1 MKKFSWVKYWIF
13 LLVFIQL
20 SDIQSQNIKKNITFQ
35 WREPLSFTISEENRI
50 QLLHFQGAI
59 SADGYENL
67 PEYFERFETD
77 AFYEEYEVVLS
88 EVQTAR
94 LSAEEA
100 ALVPANFTENDFRA
114 SAVTMVD
121 RKKNYTAVSVLPIRK
136 SGSGFEKLLSAAV
149 SVKAVPSSRKAAKSH
164 TYVSNSVLRTGNWY
178 KIAVTKTG
186 IHKVTYADLAA
197 MGMPV
202 NGLASARL
210 SIFGNGGAMLPEANG
225 IDRYDDLQELPIEM
239 HDGGDGIFNE
249 GDYFLFYAEGPHGWG
264 FTGLANIFTHNF
276 NLYDNSAYYFV
287 NADAGIG
294 TKRRVGETDNSGLAP
309 TTTATTYTHY
319 GFIESDQWCLGE
331 AGRGWYGDRYD
342 ATTSHTYTLQLPS
355 SITGSGRLTVDV
367 AAASSS
373 HSSFSVS
380 VNGTSIGNL
389 PVSALP
395 DGETYAMTANREFTV
410 TPPGGNTSVTLTYNK
425 PNSSSSAYLNYLEWQ
440 FPCLLRLENYQTP
453 FAHTDNIASGAV
465 TLFQIANM
473 TANAKVWDITE
484 LTAPTRMAGTLS
496 GSTFSFSAPTEEL
509 RKFVAFTDNQAYA
522 VTPAGSVA
530 NQDLHGTSAVDMVI
544 VTHPDFLAQAQRLAE
559 FRRSNDGLSV
569 KVVTPQQVYNEFS
582 SGGQDITAI
591 RDYMKMIYE
600 KTQGAQPRYLLLFG
614 RPSYDYRGI
623 EGTCTLY
630 VPNYQ
635 SNTSLRE
642 KFLRS
647 NDDYFGI
654 LDDADGQ
661 NSRGMVDVAVGR
673 FPVSNAAQAKIA
685 VDKTIAYA
693 SSEILGSG
701 TSYCNFGS
709 WKNIATFVG
718 DDEEGTTHVAAA
730 DTAAKCTE
738 NANPSINVEKIYLD
752 AYEQVTYSSSARYPE
767 VTKAINNRMNAGCL
781 LFTYFGHGGKNGW
794 AHERIIEL
802 TDINKWANRYNQPWM
817 VTLTCEF
824 GWYDRA
830 LTSPAEMVF
839 LNANG
844 GAAGMITTS
853 RVAFTVSN
861 QDYGEALFT
870 HIFDRDGHVPITI
883 GEANRITKNACRGA
897 SDQLNMIYVMGDP
910 ATRLALPLYNV
921 VTDSINGVPVN
932 EPLDT
937 LRALSRITISGHLED
952 NYGNFLPNFNGGL
965 YPSVYDKKV
974 TEHTL
979 QNDPGSHYFE
989 FQVQKNILFKGN
1001 VTVKDGRFSFSFIL
1015 PKDIN
1020 YMYGPGKISYYAHS
1034 NNAEAAGSFHEAVIG
1049 GMSSNPVSDSKGPEI
1064 ELFMNDENFVNGGT
1078 VNTSPT
1084 LLVKLKDEYGINTTG
1099 NGIGHDLIA
1108 IIDGNEQ
1115 TVLNN
1120 YYEAERD
1127 SFNCGTVRYPY
1138 EKLSAGTHTVKVRA
1152 WDILNNVSENE
1163 LEFVV
1168 VSDEGPVLDHVLNYP
1183 NPFTTNTSF
1192 YFEHN
1197 LPGTELDI
1205 LITIY
1210 TISGKVVKSIN
1221 TKQVTEGFRSQPIPW
1236 DGRDDFGDRLGRGTY
1251 LYRLKVRTPDGQ
1263 QAEKF
1268 EKIVIL

>member
-1 MKKFSWVKYWIF
+1 MKKISWVKFSIF
-13 LLVFIQL
+13 LLIFIQL
-20 SDIQSQNIKKNITFQ
+20 FDIQSQNIQKNIHFN
-35 WREPLSFTISEENRI
+35 WKEPLSFTISEDNEVR
-50 QLLHFQGAI
+50 LLYFQGAV
-59 SADGYENL
+59 AANGYETL
-67 PEYFERFETD
+67 PQYFERFESN
-77 AFYEEYEVVLS
+77 AFYDEYTVSLS
-88 EVQTAR
+88 DVQTAR
-94 LSAEEA
+94 MTAEEA
-100 ALVPANFTENDFRA
+100 ALVPADFHESDFRA
-114 SAVTMVD
+114 TALTMVD
-121 RKKNYTAVSVLPIRK
+121 RKKNYTALSILPVRK
-136 SGSGFEKLLSAAV
+136 SGSGYEKLLSATV
-149 SVKAVPSSRKAAKSH
+149 SVRAIPSSRKAAKAH
-164 TYVSNSVLRTGNWY
+164 TYASNSVLRSGSWY
-178 KIAVTKTG
+178 KIAVSKTG
-186 IHKVTYADLAA
+186 VHKVTCTDLTA
-197 MGMPV
+197 MGMSV
-202 NGLASARL
+202 NGLASAQL
-210 SIFGNGGAMLPEANG
+210 SVFGNGGAMLPEANG
-225 IDRYDDLQELPIEM
+225 TARYDDLQELPIEM

-249 GDYFLFYAEGPHGWG
+249 GDYFLFYAEGPHGWSYN
-264 FTGLANIFTHNF
+264 AENQRFTHTF
-276 NLYDNSAYYFV
+276 NLYDNAAYYFV

-294 TKRRVGETDNSGLAP
+294 TKRRIGETDNSGLTPNA
-309 TTTATTYTHY
+309 TATTYTHY

-342 ATTSHTYTLQLPS
+342 ATTSYSYTLPLPS
-355 SITGSGRLTVDV
+355 LITGSGRLTVDV
-367 AAASSS
+367 ATASSS
-373 HSSFSVS
+373 YSSFAITVNDNSLGNVS
-380 VNGTSIGNL
+380 VPGTSG
-389 PVSALP
+389 SFFAQ
-395 DGETYAMTANREFTV
+395 TAIHDFSPTL
-410 TPPGGNTSVTLTYNK
+410 PGGNNSVTITYSK
-425 PNSSSSAYLNYLEWQ
+425 PNTSSSGYLNYLEWQ
-440 FPCLLRLENYQTP
+440 FPCHLQLENTQTP
-453 FAHTDNIASGAV
+453 FAFTGNIAPNAITQYQV
-465 TLFQIANM
+465 ANM
-473 TANAKVWDITE
+473 TSAAKVWDVTT
-484 LTAPTRMAGTLS
+484 LTGVSQMAGTLS
-496 GSTFSFSAPTEEL
+496 GATFTFNAPTDNL
-509 RKFVAFTDNQAYA
+509 RKFVAFTDNQCFS
-522 VTPAGSVA
+522 VTPVGSVT
-530 NQDLHGTSAVDMVI
+530 NQDLHGSSLADMVI
-544 VTHPDFLAQAQRLAE
+544 VAHPDFLTQAERLAE

-569 KVVTPQQVYNEFS
+569 KVVTPQQIYNEFS

-600 KTQGAQPRYLLLFG
+600 KTQGGQPRYLLLFG

-623 EGTCTLY
+623 EGTCKLY

-635 SNTSLRE
+635 TKSNFNE
-642 KFLRS
+642 NNFRS

-654 LDDADGQ
+654 LDDNDGEGSQ
-661 NSRGMVDVAVGR
+661 GTVDVAVGR
-673 FPVSNAAQAKIA
+673 FPVTSLSQAKVA

-693 SSEILGSG
+693 SREILGNG

-718 DDEEGTTHVAAA
+718 DDEEGITHVLAA
-730 DTAAKCTE
+730 DNAATNAE
-738 NANPSINVEKIYLD
+738 EANPGINIEKIYLD

-781 LFTYFGHGGKNGW
+781 LFAYFGHGGKNGW

-802 TDINKWANRYNQPWM
+802 TDINKWANRYNHPWM

-830 LTSPAEMVF
+830 LISPAELVF

-861 QDYGEALFT
+861 QHYGETLFSR
-870 HIFDRDGHVPITI
+870 IFDRDDHKPITI
-883 GEANRITKNACRGA
+883 GEANRITKNECGGA
-897 SDQLNMIYVMGDP
+897 DDYRNMIYVMGDP
-910 ATRLALPLYNV
+910 AMRLAIPLYNV
-921 VTDSINGVPVN
+921 VTDSINGVSVN
-932 EPLDT
+932 TTLDT
-937 LRALSRITISGHLED
+937 LRALSRVTISGHIED
-952 NYGNFLPNFNGGL
+952 NYGNFLPDFNGGL

-979 QNDPGSHYFE
+979 QNDPASQYFE

-1001 VTVKDGRFSFSFIL
+1001 VTVKDGRFTFSFIL

-1020 YMYGPGKISYYAHS
+1020 YMYGPGKISYYAR
-1034 NNAEAAGSFHEAVIG
+1034 NNHAEASGAFHDAIVG
-1049 GMSSNPVSDSKGPEI
+1049 GMSDTPISDSKGPEI

-1078 VNTSPT
+1078 TNTSPT
-1084 LLVKLKDEYGINTTG
+1084 LLVKLKDDYGINTTG

-1108 IIDGNEQ
+1108 IIDGKEQ

-1127 SFNCGTVRYPY
+1127 SFNRGAVRYPY
-1138 EKLSAGTHTVKVRA
+1138 EKLAAGPHTVKVRA
-1152 WDILNNVSENE
+1152 WDILNNVSESE

-1183 NPFTTNTSF
+1183 NPFTTNTAF

-1221 TKQVTEGFRSQPIPW
+1221 TKQVTEGFRSQPILW